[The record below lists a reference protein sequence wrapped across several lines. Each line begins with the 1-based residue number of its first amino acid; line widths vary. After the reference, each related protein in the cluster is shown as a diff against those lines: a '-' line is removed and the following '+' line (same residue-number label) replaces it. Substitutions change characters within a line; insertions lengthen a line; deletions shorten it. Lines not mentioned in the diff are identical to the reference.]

1 MTIASGRV
9 STRGADRKK
18 GRVERAELRA
28 DVALLEKRIEE
39 AEAEKL
45 ELEESLSE
53 AFEKKDLRA
62 GKKLNQ
68 RLVRNTALL
77 EDLYEQW
84 AVKA

>member
-1 MTIASGRV
+1 V
-9 STRGADRKK
+9 
-18 GRVERAELRA
+18 RA
-28 DVALLEKRIEE
+28 DVAVLERRIEE

-45 ELEESLSE
+45 ELEESLAG

-68 RLVRNTALL
+68 RLVRNTSLL

-84 AVKA
+84 SVKA